1 MCAKGFSRFSAP
13 CFAALAAGAFAGLPH
28 GAAAQGAPDAE
39 SLAKQL
45 ANPVASLIS
54 VPFQSNWDRDIGPLE
69 DGKRYTLNIQPVI
82 PVSISQDWNLI
93 NRVILPVIDQSD
105 VFPGAG
111 SQFGLG
117 DTVASFFFSPKKP
130 TPGGWIWGAGPA
142 VLLPTG
148 TNDLLTSEKWGLGPT
163 GVALRQ
169 DGPWTYGA
177 LANHIWSV
185 AGSSGRPDVSST
197 FLQPFLTYTT
207 KEAWSF
213 VLQAEATY
221 NWESDDLSFPVGMF
235 VGKVFRIGGQTVQ
248 VVGGPRYYVSHFDNG
263 PKGWGARLAI
273 TLLFPK

>member
-1 MCAKGFSRFSAP
+1 MTATTSSCLSFLCRAV
-13 CFAALAAGAFAGLPH
+13 LAAAAVAVWMH
-28 GAAAQGAPDAE
+28 GAAAQGSASAE

-45 ANPVASLIS
+45 ANPIASLIS
-54 VPFQSNWDRDIGPLE
+54 VPFQGNWDRDIGPLE
-69 DGKRYTLNIQPVI
+69 QGSRYTLNIQPVI
-82 PVSISQDWNLI
+82 PLSISQDWNLI
-93 NRVILPVIDQSD
+93 NRVILPVVDQSD
-105 VFPGAG
+105 VVPGAG

-130 TPGGWIWGAGPA
+130 TAGGWIWGAGPV

-148 TNDLLTSEKWGLGPT
+148 TNDLLTSDKWGLGPT

-197 FLQPFLTYTT
+197 FVQPFLTYTT
-207 KEAWSF
+207 KDAWSF
-213 VLQAEATY
+213 VLQAEASY
-221 NWESDDLSFPVGMF
+221 DWERDDLSVPVGFF
-235 VGKVFRIGGQTVQ
+235 VGKLFRIGGQSVQ
-248 VVGGPRYYVSHFDNG
+248 VIGGPRYYASHFDNG

-273 TLLFPK
+273 TLLFPR